1 MMGLFTKLI
10 ASSLGRWALGIGVT
24 MLLSG
29 LAYKWYD
36 FKRDLRDEGVQE
48 CVQEINIATVNALEL
63 ALADERSAVAELRA
77 SLDAVAA
84 ANQEAIARRT
94 KLEADLRTIEAQIK
108 AQRKTDET
116 YREWADTPLPDGV
129 ADRLREAAGSS
140 SGNTD

>member
-1 MMGLFTKLI
+1 MNFIIKWALKTV
-10 ASSLGRWALGIGVT
+10 LGRWVTASLIAL
-24 MLLSG
+24 LLSG

-63 ALADERSAVAELRA
+63 ALADERSAVAKLRA
-77 SLDAVAA
+77 SLDAVAV

-94 KLEADLRTIEAQIK
+94 KLEADLRTIEARIK

-140 SGNTD
+140 SDNTD

>member
-1 MMGLFTKLI
+1 
-10 ASSLGRWALGIGVT
+10 

-63 ALADERSAVAELRA
+63 ALADERSAVAKLRA
-77 SLDAVAA
+77 SLDAVAV

-140 SGNTD
+140 SDNTN